1 MKYLKIFSVSLV
13 LLGACLHF
21 ANAQDFRRIKVVKDI
36 AAKTSGFYEG
46 YSEKTIENVFSYHS
60 FRHDLGSSMITRCL
74 DTPMP
79 MAWKTE
85 LIEEIGESSTVGFVW
100 VAAVNLADAGALFEL
115 YVNGVRRF
123 EFPATRNKNWLVD
136 GDDGSELG
144 FTTVMIDQHFDGH
157 GYMHLKIPAEWV
169 KPGQKQ
175 EIRLEGQK
183 AGMSTWIIVYEAKDA
198 MDFLQRSSRF
208 DSQIHLS
215 VEKKQDQYDV
225 NVQTLPVIA
234 DNITGYSIG
243 KKRKKLKWVNNGGLA
258 QSEFEIPLSKIDSEL
273 KIFDELG
280 EIMVCNL
287 NNITEERSAIL
298 PAGVL
303 KNIKTSVSNNT
314 FELRSVRSW
323 MPSLVE
329 SILAL
334 SESPLAQSE
343 VLLMNSSHQDI
354 AWMDTPE
361 KCIVERDT
369 MLLTPLF
376 ERAEHDAEYRFDI
389 EDALMIK
396 EFIQR
401 HPEKKGLVKELLR
414 DGRIS
419 CGATYI
425 QPYEEMYSGEA
436 LARQFYYGAK
446 WLADEFDYEADT
458 YWNVDVP
465 GRTLQMPQLMAKSGV
480 KNLVI
485 SRHDLGFFDWYSPDG
500 SSVTSFS
507 NGHYGDSYN
516 ALASEYYIALDYLS
530 KYSFKWERFYSTD
543 EQKKIIPVLSD
554 WDMSP
559 AKDYSTLI
567 SSWNGVSELVNSDGD
582 KVPIKLPRFKEAL
595 APEMFDLFRKANPDP
610 IEIYGERPALWLY
623 IHGPGHQKALK
634 ASREGDILLTQVE
647 KIATINALSLE
658 SFLDYPEER
667 LKEAWE
673 QKIYPDHGWGGNGG
687 KITDAYFWQKYEF
700 ARAEA
705 NDMMNLEMSKLAS
718 QIKLTD
724 NTARPVMVFNSLNWL
739 RTSAVV
745 HELGFSP
752 GTTRSVIL
760 KDANGQRIA
769 TQLSDV
775 VNYKDGTIKHA
786 KLNFI
791 ADDIPGLGYKTYYL
805 STDLTMIPQPM
816 PKQRKR
822 IENEF
827 YVLEFANGGLKRIFD
842 KELGSEIILPE
853 GFNAGEVFTMR
864 SIGNGAGEF
873 DQVQQP
879 DTVGFDQS
887 GAYRTAWK
895 LTEKGDVYTMYSY
908 RQPIRNAVV
917 EQNIILYQDIKQ
929 IDFKLELKNWEGVL
943 YREFRMALPVNAE
956 NGKVVYE
963 VPYGKLEVG
972 KDEMDGAAGERYQV
986 PAEDIHP
993 RAMQNW
999 INVSSDKIG
1008 VTLSSSVVGVD
1019 YIDMTGQ
1026 ASKSTLIQPILLA
1039 SRRSCHGLGNEY
1051 LQTGDHEFC
1060 FSLNSHKPGWENG
1073 YRFGVEANEK
1083 LHVVSDFQTFAD
1095 ANLAEEISFFNLDAD
1110 NIVISVIKKADDSDQ
1125 VVMRAY
1131 ELEGSETATKLE
1143 SAFNFKAIA
1152 RTNLIEQELEQA
1164 ANKDLKMNLGRFA
1177 IETFLLK

>member
-1 MKYLKIFSVSLV
+1 MKYFRTLVSALM
-13 LLGACLHF
+13 LLGVFVHS
-21 ANAQDFRRIKVVKDI
+21 AQSQEFNRLRIIKDI
-36 AAKTSGFYEG
+36 ASKTTGFYEG
-46 YSEKTIENVFSYHS
+46 YSEKVIDNIFSYHS
-60 FRHDLGSSMITRCL
+60 FRHDLGPSMITRCL

-85 LIEEIGESSTVGFVW
+85 LVENIGNQSTVGFVW
-100 VAAVNLADAGALFEL
+100 VAAMNLADAGAMFDL
-115 YVNGVRRF
+115 YVNGVKRF
-123 EFPATRNKNWLVD
+123 EFQATSSQNWVVK
-136 GDDGSELG
+136 GEKGSEVG
-144 FTTVMIDQHFDGH
+144 FNSVMKDRHNDGH
-157 GYMHLKIPAEWV
+157 GYMHIRIPAAWV
-169 KPGQKQ
+169 KIGQKQ

-183 AGMSTWIIVYEAKDA
+183 AGKSTWIIVYEARDA
-198 MDFLQRSSRF
+198 LEFLEKSSKF
-208 DSQIHLS
+208 DSQIHISAEEIENRLL
-215 VEKKQDQYDV
+215 V
-225 NVQTLPVIA
+225 NVKTLPQVAKTISA
-234 DNITGYSIG
+234 YSVGESKNKI
-243 KKRKKLKWVNNGGLA
+243 KWTTVDDLS
-258 QSEFEIPLSKIDSEL
+258 QSEFEVPVSKLESEL
-273 KIFDELG
+273 KIFDDQGDVL
-280 EIMVCNL
+280 VCNL
-287 NNITEERSAIL
+287 NNVTEEKSAIL
-298 PAGVL
+298 PTGVL
-303 KNIKTSVSNNT
+303 KNMKKSISNAV
-314 FELRSVRSW
+314 FEVTSVRSW

-334 SESPLAQSE
+334 SESSMANSE

-376 ERAEHDAEYRFDI
+376 ERAEHDANYRFDI

-401 HPEKKGLVKELLR
+401 HPEKKELVKELFR
-414 DGRIS
+414 EGRIS

-446 WLADEFDYEADT
+446 WLADEFDYKADT

-485 SRHDLGFFDWYSPDG
+485 TRHDLGFFDWYSPDG

-516 ALASEYYIALDYLS
+516 ALGSEYYIALDYLS
-530 KYSFKWERFYSTD
+530 KYSFKWQPFYNED

-559 AKDYSTLI
+559 AKDYSALI
-567 SSWNGVSELVNSDGD
+567 SSWNGISELVNADGE
-582 KVPIKLPRFKEAL
+582 KIPVSLPNFRETL
-595 APEMFDLFRKANPDP
+595 APEMFDLFRKANPKP
-610 IEIYGERPALWLY
+610 IQIHGERPALWLY
-623 IHGPGHQKALK
+623 IHGPSHQKAMK

-647 KIATINALSLE
+647 KIATINALSLG
-658 SFLDYPEER
+658 SFLDYPEQR
-667 LKEAWE
+667 LFDAWE
-673 QKIYPDHGWGGNGG
+673 EKIYPDHGWGGNGG
-687 KITDAYFWQKYEF
+687 EITDAYFWQKYEY
-700 ARAEA
+700 ARSEA
-705 NDMMNLEMSKLAS
+705 SKMMSLEMSKLAS
-718 QIKLTD
+718 QIKLSD
-724 NTARPVMVFNSLNWL
+724 KSARPLMVFNSLNWS
-739 RTSAVV
+739 RSSAVV
-745 HELGFSP
+745 HEMSFSP
-752 GTTRSVIL
+752 GTARSVIL
-760 KDANGQRIA
+760 KDANGQKVA
-769 TQLSDV
+769 TQLSDI
-775 VNYKDGTIKHA
+775 VNYQDGSLKQA
-786 KLNFI
+786 KVNFI
-791 ADDIPGLGYKTYYL
+791 AEEVSGLGYKTYYL
-805 STDLTMIPQPM
+805 SSDPTMIPQAM
-816 PKQRKR
+816 PKQGKR
-822 IENEF
+822 IENKF
-827 YVLEFANGGLKRIFD
+827 YILEFANGGLKRIYD
-842 KELGSEIILPE
+842 KELASEIILPE

-864 SIGNGAGEF
+864 SVGNGAGEF

-956 NGKVVYE
+956 DGKVVYE

-972 KDEMDGAAGERYQV
+972 KDEMKGAAGERYQV
-986 PAEDIHP
+986 PAQDIHP

-1019 YIDMTGQ
+1019 YVDMTGQ

-1039 SRRSCHGLGNEY
+1039 SRKSCHGLGNDY
-1051 LQTGDHEFC
+1051 LQTGDHEFI

-1095 ANLAEEISFFNLDAD
+1095 ADLSEEMSFFSLDAD
-1110 NIVISVIKKADDSDQ
+1110 NVIISVLKKATDSDE
-1125 VVMRAY
+1125 VVIRAY
-1131 ELEGSETATKLE
+1131 ELEGLDTTVKLE
-1143 SAFNFKAIA
+1143 SAFKFQSIA
-1152 RTNLIEQELEQA
+1152 KTNLIEQVLDQPA
-1164 ANKDLKMNLGRFA
+1164 KVDMQMNLGRFA